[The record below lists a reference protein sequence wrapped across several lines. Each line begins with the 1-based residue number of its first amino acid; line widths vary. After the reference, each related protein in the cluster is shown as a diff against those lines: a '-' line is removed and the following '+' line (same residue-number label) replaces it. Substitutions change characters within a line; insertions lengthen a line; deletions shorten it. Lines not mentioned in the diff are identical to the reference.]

1 MHCVIGSGPAGV
13 ACAKALLA
21 RGATVLMLDAGLEL
35 EADRDRIVREL
46 AAAKPSAWPPTSV
59 AKLKEGMAA
68 GAGGIPLKLIFG
80 SDFPYRETERLIPW
94 QGQGTSVR
102 PSLALGGLSNTWGA
116 TLLPHRDADIAD
128 WPVKGA
134 QLEKHYRAVLEL
146 TGLSAQ
152 PDDLEEWFPLH
163 CDQPQV
169 LEPSR
174 QARLLLQNLNRHRD
188 ALRERGW
195 RFGRARL
202 AVRAADSPRGIGC
215 VYCGFCMYGCPYG
228 CIFNSADTVRELRA
242 EKNFSYQRDVVVTSL
257 REHSSSVTIEGFHRE
272 TRAPLSFEAD
282 RAYLAAG
289 VIPTAQ
295 ILLRSQSAY
304 DRPLRLRDSQYFLFP
319 LVLARRT
326 RDVQTE
332 SLYTLSQVFI
342 ELCRPQIS
350 RHTVHLQ
357 IYTYSALIGEAVRKT
372 FGPLARALEILARQ
386 LEGRLVI
393 VQGYLHSDESRSI
406 EMTLKRAGL
415 RQEAASATQA
425 GERDFLQLDAK
436 PNPETR
442 RAVKRV
448 VRELL
453 GQSRRLGGMVLP
465 PMLQLAEPGR
475 GFHCA
480 GSFPMRANPQPFES
494 DCLGRPH
501 GWSRVHAVDATV
513 LPSAPATTITFSVM
527 ANAHRIGWETAE
539 EKIG

>member
-35 EADRDRIVREL
+35 EPDRTRIVRQFAE
-46 AAAKPSAWPPTSV
+46 AKPSAWQ
-59 AKLKEGMAA
+59 AGDCDRLKGGMAA
-68 GAGGIPLKLIFG
+68 GAKGIPLKLAFG
-80 SDFPYRETERLIPW
+80 SDFPYRETETHIPW
-94 QGQGTSVR
+94 QGRNTSVR
-102 PSLALGGLSNTWGA
+102 PSLALGGLSNVWGA
-116 TLLPHRDADIAD
+116 TLLPYRDADIAD

-134 QLEKHYRAVLEL
+134 QLENHYRAVLEL

-152 PDDLEEWFPLH
+152 HDDLEEWFPLH
-163 CDQPQV
+163 CDNPNV
-169 LEPSR
+169 LQPSR
-174 QARLLLQNLNRHRD
+174 QAALLLQNLDRHRD

-202 AVRAADSPRGIGC
+202 AVRAADGPRGIGC
-215 VYCGFCMYGCPYG
+215 IHCGFCMYGCPYG
-228 CIFNSADTVRELRA
+228 CIFNSAGIVRELRA
-242 EKNFSYQRDVVVTSL
+242 GKNFSYQRDVIVTTVREDSGKVV
-257 REHSSSVTIEGFHRE
+257 IEGFHRQ

-295 ILLRSQSAY
+295 IILRSQSAY

-319 LVLARRT
+319 LVLARRSP
-326 RDVQTE
+326 DVQAE

-357 IYTYSALIGEAVRKT
+357 IYTYSDLIGEAVRKT
-372 FGPLARALEILARQ
+372 FGPLARPLEGLARR
-386 LEGRLVI
+386 LEERMVI
-393 VQGYLHSDESRSI
+393 VQGYLHSDESRTI
-406 EMTLKRAGL
+406 EMTLKRDGAGDCL
-415 RQEAASATQA
+415 HLNA
-425 GERDFLQLDAK
+425 L

-442 RAVKRV
+442 RTVRRV
-448 VRELL
+448 VREMLK
-453 GQSRRLGGMVLP
+453 QSHRLGGIVLP

-475 GFHCA
+475 GFHCG
-480 GSFPMRANPQPFES
+480 GSIPMRENPKPFES

-501 GWSRVHAVDATV
+501 GWTRVHAVDATV
-513 LPSAPATTITFSVM
+513 LPGAPATTITFSVM
-527 ANAHRIGWETAE
+527 ANAHRIGWETAG

>member
-35 EADRDRIVREL
+35 EPDRTRIVRQFAE
-46 AAAKPSAWPPTSV
+46 AKPSAWQ
-59 AKLKEGMAA
+59 AGDCDRLKGGMAA
-68 GAGGIPLKLIFG
+68 GAKGIPLKLAFG
-80 SDFPYRETERLIPW
+80 SDFPYRETETHIPW
-94 QGQGTSVR
+94 QGRNTSVR
-102 PSLALGGLSNTWGA
+102 PSLALGGLSNVWGA
-116 TLLPHRDADIAD
+116 TLLPYRDADIAD

-134 QLEKHYRAVLEL
+134 QLENHYRAVLEL

-152 PDDLEEWFPLH
+152 HDDLEEWFPLH
-163 CDQPQV
+163 CDNPNV
-169 LEPSR
+169 LQPSR
-174 QARLLLQNLNRHRD
+174 QAALLLQNLDRHRD

-202 AVRAADSPRGIGC
+202 AMRAADGPRGIGC
-215 VYCGFCMYGCPYG
+215 VHCGFCMYGCPYG
-228 CIFNSADTVRELRA
+228 CIFNSAGIVRELRA
-242 EKNFSYQRDVVVTSL
+242 GKNFSYQRDVIVTTVREDSGKVV
-257 REHSSSVTIEGFHRE
+257 IEGFHRQ

-295 ILLRSQSAY
+295 IILRSQSAY

-319 LVLARRT
+319 LVLARRSP
-326 RDVQTE
+326 DVQTE

-357 IYTYSALIGEAVRKT
+357 IYTYSDLIGEAVRKT
-372 FGPLARALEILARQ
+372 FGPLARPLEGLARR
-386 LEGRLVI
+386 LEERMVI
-393 VQGYLHSDESRSI
+393 VQGYLHSDESRTI
-406 EMTLKRAGL
+406 EMTLKRDGAGDCL
-415 RQEAASATQA
+415 HLNA
-425 GERDFLQLDAK
+425 L

-442 RAVKRV
+442 RTVRRV
-448 VRELL
+448 VREMLK
-453 GQSRRLGGMVLP
+453 QSRRLGGIVLP

-475 GFHCA
+475 GFHCG
-480 GSFPMRANPQPFES
+480 GSIPMRENPKPFES

-501 GWSRVHAVDATV
+501 GWTRVHAVDATV
-513 LPSAPATTITFSVM
+513 LPGAPATTITFSVM
-527 ANAHRIGWETAE
+527 ANAHRIGWETAG